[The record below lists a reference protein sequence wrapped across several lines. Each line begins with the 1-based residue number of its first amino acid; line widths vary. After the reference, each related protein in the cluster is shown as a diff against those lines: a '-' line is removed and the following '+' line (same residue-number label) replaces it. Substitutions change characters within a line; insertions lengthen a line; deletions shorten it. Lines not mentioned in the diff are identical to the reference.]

1 MKSLGTFGRAAEP
14 KKKKS
19 LLKECSR
26 ENRRMGLE
34 TVSMIFKRVLLNKE
48 TEGGAVAGKDT
59 LYLIQ
64 DQEKF
69 LFHFILL

>member
-1 MKSLGTFGRAAEP
+1 
-14 KKKKS
+14 
-19 LLKECSR
+19 
-26 ENRRMGLE
+26 MGLE